1 MQGCFVLSLDEVDPV
16 VIKKNI
22 FDISLLSS
30 LGQEREFSR
39 EQNFLN
45 PIMSCAKV
53 WLKSA

>member
-1 MQGCFVLSLDEVDPV
+1 MLSLNKVGPV

-30 LGQEREFSR
+30 LGQERDFSC
-39 EQNFLN
+39 EQNSLN